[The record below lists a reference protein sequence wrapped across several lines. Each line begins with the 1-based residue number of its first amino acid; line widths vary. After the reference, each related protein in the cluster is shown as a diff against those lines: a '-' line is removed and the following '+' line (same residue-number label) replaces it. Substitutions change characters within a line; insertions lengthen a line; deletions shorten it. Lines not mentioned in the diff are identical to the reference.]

1 MTPVTTMKVL
11 FAAAEVFP
19 LVKTG
24 GLADVMAA
32 LPAALKQAGVD
43 ARLIVPGYPAV
54 LAGVQNL
61 RTITEI
67 DAIFGAARITLR
79 LGVIKDTQVPCY
91 VVDAPFLY
99 RRAGNP
105 YHSHNGHD
113 WPDNLQR
120 FALLG
125 WVAAHLAT
133 GELDSDWSA
142 HILHANDWHAAL
154 ACAYLACHPGHGVGT
169 VFTVHNLA
177 YQGLFDLED
186 FHLLGL
192 PNRFMGQRGQKGME
206 FHGRLSFMKA
216 GLKFAQRITTVSP
229 NYAQEIATPEFGC
242 GLDGVIRVRG
252 KAVSGILNGVDAHI
266 WSPETDALIHTPYSS
281 KHLQGK
287 TLCKAALQKE
297 LGLERDPQA
306 PLLAVVSRLTPQ
318 KGLDLLLATLPDL
331 LHHHGTAQ
339 FAIQGNGDANLE
351 AQFMGLANEY
361 PHRVAVRLRYD
372 EDLAHR
378 MMAGSDAILV
388 PSRFEPCGLTQLYA
402 LRYGTVP
409 VVRYVGGLADT
420 VVNAVT
426 GFVFGEA
433 TPHALREAL
442 DRTLYTY
449 ATNPSQWQQIQHNGM
464 AQNFSWDTAAAQYIA
479 LYQELRCT

>member
-169 VFTVHNLA
+169 
-177 YQGLFDLED
+177 
-186 FHLLGL
+186 
-192 PNRFMGQRGQKGME
+192 
-206 FHGRLSFMKA
+206 
-216 GLKFAQRITTVSP
+216 
-229 NYAQEIATPEFGC
+229 
-242 GLDGVIRVRG
+242 
-252 KAVSGILNGVDAHI
+252 
-266 WSPETDALIHTPYSS
+266 
-281 KHLQGK
+281 
-287 TLCKAALQKE
+287 
-297 LGLERDPQA
+297 
-306 PLLAVVSRLTPQ
+306 
-318 KGLDLLLATLPDL
+318 
-331 LHHHGTAQ
+331 
-339 FAIQGNGDANLE
+339 
-351 AQFMGLANEY
+351 
-361 PHRVAVRLRYD
+361 
-372 EDLAHR
+372 
-378 MMAGSDAILV
+378 
-388 PSRFEPCGLTQLYA
+388 
-402 LRYGTVP
+402 
-409 VVRYVGGLADT
+409 
-420 VVNAVT
+420 
-426 GFVFGEA
+426 
-433 TPHALREAL
+433 
-442 DRTLYTY
+442 
-449 ATNPSQWQQIQHNGM
+449 
-464 AQNFSWDTAAAQYIA
+464 
-479 LYQELRCT
+479 